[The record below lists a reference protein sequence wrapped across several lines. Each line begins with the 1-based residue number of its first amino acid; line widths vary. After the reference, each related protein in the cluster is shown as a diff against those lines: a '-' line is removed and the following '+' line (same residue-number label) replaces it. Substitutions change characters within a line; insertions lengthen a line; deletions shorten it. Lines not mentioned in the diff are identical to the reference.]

1 MWFEV
6 VLPHDPRNRLLAAT
20 LIELLQDSGGAVAM
34 GERARQV
41 FDQQAGATDRC
52 VVSIRELLSS
62 TADQERTQ

>member
-1 MWFEV
+1 
-6 VLPHDPRNRLLAAT
+6 
-20 LIELLQDSGGAVAM
+20 M